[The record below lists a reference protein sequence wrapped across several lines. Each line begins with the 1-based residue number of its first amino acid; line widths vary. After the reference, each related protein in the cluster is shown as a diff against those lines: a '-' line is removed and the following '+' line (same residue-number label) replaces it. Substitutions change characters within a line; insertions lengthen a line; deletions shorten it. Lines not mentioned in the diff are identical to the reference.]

1 MADILP
7 ALSLV
12 AVPGRRQQTL
22 DLACEIERRGFAGL
36 YVPSIFSNMA
46 QCVALAVATK
56 SIKFA
61 TAIAPIYGRVT
72 EDFAQATA
80 YIHEI
85 SGGRFAFGIGV
96 AHGPSHVRMGVTPGK
111 PLGDIRAF
119 VEKMHGFEGI
129 GPLPPIILA
138 ALRRRMVALAGEI
151 AEGVIFANASR
162 SHMRE
167 SLAALPAVKRGDPD
181 FVVANMIPTC
191 ISDDVEAAK
200 SVNRRTLTRYAMLPN
215 YRNYWKEAGYVDEMI
230 AIERAIADGR
240 QAEIPSLLSDRWL
253 ADNTLFGPA
262 AAVRDGIAA
271 WREAGVSTPVIVPSS
286 ASGNQMTAV
295 EELFAA
301 FAR

>member
-1 MADILP
+1 MPETLP

-22 DLACEIERRGFAGL
+22 GLACEIERRGFAGL

-46 QCVALAVATK
+46 QVVALAVATK
-56 SIKFA
+56 RIKFA
-61 TAIAPIYGRVT
+61 TAITPIYGRVT

-119 VEKMHGFEGI
+119 VERMHGFEGI

-138 ALRRRMVALAGEI
+138 ALRKRMVALAGEI

-162 SHMRE
+162 SHMLE
-167 SLAALPAVKRGDPD
+167 SLSALPDAKRADPD
-181 FVVANMIPTC
+181 FLVANMIPTC

-200 SVNRRTLTRYAMLPN
+200 AVNRRTLTRYTLLPN
-215 YRNYWKEAGYVDEMI
+215 YRNYWKEAGYVEEMN
-230 AIERAIADGR
+230 AIEQAAAAGR
-240 QAEIPSLLSDRWL
+240 QSGIPALMSDKWL
-253 ADNTLFGPA
+253 ADATLFGPA
-262 AAVRDGIAA
+262 AKVRDGIEA
-271 WREAGVSTPVIVPSS
+271 WREAGVTTPVIVPSS
-286 ASGNQMTAV
+286 AAGNQMQAV
-295 EELFAA
+295 AELFAA
-301 FAR
+301 YA

>member
-1 MADILP
+1 MSDPLP

-22 DLACEIERRGFAGL
+22 DTAVEAERRGFTGI

-46 QCVALAVATK
+46 QCVALAMATK
-56 SIKFA
+56 TIRFG

-96 AHGPSHVRMGVTPGK
+96 AHGPTHVRMGVTPGK
-111 PLGDIRAF
+111 PLGDTRAF
-119 VEKMHGFEGI
+119 VERMRAFEGI
-129 GPLPPIILA
+129 GALPPIILA
-138 ALRRRMVALAGEI
+138 ALRKRMVALAAEI

-167 SLAALPAVKRGDPD
+167 SLSVIPAAKRNSPD
-181 FVVANMIPTC
+181 FLIANMIPTC

-200 SVNRRTLTRYAMLPN
+200 TVNRRTLARYTTLPN
-215 YRNYWKEAGYVDEMI
+215 YRNYWKEAGYTEEMN
-230 AIERAIADGR
+230 AIETAIAEGR
-240 QAEIPSLLSDRWL
+240 QNDIPSLMSDRWL
-253 ADNTLFGPA
+253 ADATLFGSA
-262 AAVRDGIAA
+262 TQVRDGIAA
-271 WREAGVSTPVIVPSS
+271 WREAGVSTPIIVPSS
-286 ASGNQMTAV
+286 AAGNQMKAV
-295 EELFAA
+295 EEIFAA
-301 FAR
+301 FA